1 MDEELNRLLE
11 NGDLDNA
18 GKIDAIKSMLG
29 KNFVPVSKYT
39 EKTNEFQK
47 MQSEYEEFKKSKMT
61 DEERTAEELRQS
73 KERELAT
80 IKVLSEMS
88 AENVF
93 ATAGFKKD
101 DYKDLIPNIIQN
113 DVEKTKQVA
122 QNICDSMLRQK
133 KEIEKEI
140 QAQIAK
146 GQTKPTQGGE
156 GDQKAESNV
165 DDLKKKL
172 NEAMTRR
179 DSAQIAYYMRLI
191 QETERKEN

>member
-61 DEERTAEELRQS
+61 DEERTAEELRQA

-93 ATAGFKKD
+93 ATAGFKID

-172 NEAMTRR
+172 DEAMTRR

-191 QETERKEN
+191 QEAERKEN